1 MPYKTLVKESLKIM
15 WKYKYLWLLG
25 LLVNLGEGIGHTF
38 TNFKGK
44 SNAVANFL
52 AQPEI
57 LFPFILFWF
66 ILLITLTI
74 LNFTAQGGLIHCVN
88 KINRNESASLG
99 DGWRAGVKN
108 FWGLLG
114 IGILILFA
122 IIAVLAVCALPVIG
136 AFLIHK
142 SLGMLS
148 LLLFIP
154 LFLLAI
160 IIINFV
166 YAYAVRVRVIEKRG
180 VIDSLKEG
188 RSVFKNNFRQSI
200 AVAIISFVSNIIYE
214 ILFILIGLGLVMN
227 FFLAWAFADLLLA
240 VIAGMLIALA
250 YVVITKGIFDTYLSA
265 FWTLAY
271 LEIKRLGQKP
281 AIPLT

>member
-1 MPYKTLVKESLKIM
+1 MSYKTLVKESLRIM

-25 LLVNLGEGIGHTF
+25 FLVSLGEGVGHTF

-44 SNAVANFL
+44 SNIVANFL
-52 AQPEI
+52 AQPGI
-57 LFPFILFWF
+57 LFLLILFWLLLF
-66 ILLITLTI
+66 IILTI
-74 LNFTAQGGLIHCVN
+74 LNFIAQGGLIHCVN
-88 KINRNESASLG
+88 KINRNESTSLG

-160 IIINFV
+160 VIINFV

-214 ILFILIGLGLVMN
+214 ILFILIGLGLVVN
-227 FFLAWAFADLLLA
+227 FLLAWVFADLFLA
-240 VIAGMLIALA
+240 VIVGMLIALA
-250 YVVITKGIFDTYLSA
+250 YVVITEGIFNTYLSS

-281 AIPLT
+281 AVPLI